1 MRIYRVI
8 QLVLLLATVLGSS
21 VYPQPEQTDTARMGL
36 RGPVSS
42 LKVSRAVY
50 MDRNGEW
57 VRQAAALQS
66 RIEFNEA
73 GYKTEERFYGSYT
86 RRNTYTYDAQGR
98 LVAREEYSSGGL
110 VLSWEKLFSPEGY
123 STSQIRY
130 DNDGS
135 VSNKVLQRFDSAGEM
150 LSNIH
155 YDDKGSTVQ
164 RWERHRTSTGSKIS
178 YYRRWGDYEIT
189 RFDSQGRMVEMR
201 KGSGNTLQ
209 KWTFVYDALDRVTEA
224 RYSDNDALSPD
235 IYTFGYD
242 STGALFEVFHSRNSG
257 VPVVKRAYTYAHT
270 GTPATETVDWY
281 DREGTLDHTWIYGYD
296 AAGNVLDKEYHHVLR
311 PFSCRWTYRFD
322 GSDRIIEEIF
332 YDSEGR
338 VFTMTE
344 TAYDRRG
351 NKVSERS
358 SGRGVAQGF
367 RVIYEYDEARR
378 LLETIRYDLE
388 GRQQSR
394 QSSRY
399 NDKGDL
405 VETAG
410 YNPDGSLTGSTR
422 YRYVYDEFNN
432 WTERTTLSTNNAKET
447 YDVITEVMSRTLSY
461 YP

>member
-1 MRIYRVI
+1 MSIYRVI
-8 QLVLLLATVLGSS
+8 QLVLLLATVLGSA

-42 LKVSRAVY
+42 LEVSRAVY
-50 MDRNGEW
+50 RDRDGEW
-57 VRQAAALQS
+57 VRQAAELQS
-66 RIEFNEA
+66 RIEFTEA
-73 GYKTEERFYGSYT
+73 GHKTEERFYGRNT
-86 RRNTYTYDAQGR
+86 RRNTYTYDAQDR
-98 LVAREEYSSGGL
+98 LAAREEYSSGGL

-130 DNDGS
+130 DNDGALS
-135 VSNKVLQRFDSAGEM
+135 SKVLQRFDSAGEM
-150 LSNIH
+150 LSNFH
-155 YDDKGSTVQ
+155 YDDRGSTVQ
-164 RWERHRTSTGSKIS
+164 RWERRRTTTGSRIS
-178 YYRRWGDYEIT
+178 YYPRRGDYEIT

-201 KGSGNTLQ
+201 KGSGKTLQ
-209 KWTFVYDALDRVTEA
+209 KWIFVYDALDRVTEA
-224 RYSDNDALSPD
+224 SYSDNDALSPD
-235 IYTFGYD
+235 IYTFRYD
-242 STGALFEVFHSRNSG
+242 STGALFEVLHSRTSG
-257 VPVVKRAYTYAHT
+257 VPVVKRTYTYART
-270 GTPATETVDWY
+270 GSPATETVDWY

-296 AAGNVLDKEYHHVLR
+296 EAGFVLDKEYRHALR

-367 RVIYEYDEARR
+367 RIIYEYDEAGR

-399 NDKGDL
+399 NGDL

-422 YRYVYDEFNN
+422 YRYAYDEFNN